1 MWILG
6 LGDRFVERMRK
17 SLEVRA
23 RETCECYKQDVTNH
37 SSRKQNSQNAERN
50 ADSGTLDHELSEK
63 NKEWAIHVR
72 FWKRTVSLMSQELE
86 QGQIQNQRLIW
97 LRKCEGRRVRL
108 CHGHCSLL
116 QGMTSQAERHKKSV
130 LL

>member
-1 MWILG
+1 MDLRV
-6 LGDRFVERMRK
+6 GDRFVERMRK

-23 RETCECYKQDVTNH
+23 RETCECCKQDVTSH

-72 FWKRTVSLMSQELE
+72 FWKRTQFPSCPKNLKEARFKTKDSF
-86 QGQIQNQRLIW
+86 G
-97 LRKCEGRRVRL
+97 
-108 CHGHCSLL
+108 
-116 QGMTSQAERHKKSV
+116 
-130 LL
+130 